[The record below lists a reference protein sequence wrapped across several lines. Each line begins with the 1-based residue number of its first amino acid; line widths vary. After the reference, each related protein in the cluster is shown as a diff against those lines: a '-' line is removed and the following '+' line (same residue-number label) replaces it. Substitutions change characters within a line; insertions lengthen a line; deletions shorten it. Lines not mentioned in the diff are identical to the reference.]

1 MPELKLPVE
10 EEVPEALEGQPLV
23 HQLDEEERKPDIP
36 SELSIL
42 PLRDSVIYP
51 MLIAPLSVARE
62 SGVQLIDE
70 SISGNSR
77 VIGVVAQKQPHIEQP
92 GFDDVFDVGCAVIIR
107 TLVKMPDAVRLIVQG
122 VSRFRI
128 VERLQEEPYL
138 RARIEVIDEPVI
150 GDDKAEEMEALRRSI
165 AALFDQ
171 AVRLSPQLPDELR
184 SLTQA
189 VQEINVMADLVA
201 AHMMLSLEDKQ
212 KILETIEVQPRLR
225 ALLEMLGK
233 EVRVLELT
241 SKVNSEV
248 SQELSKTQR
257 EYYLREQLKA
267 IQRELGESDDRGEE
281 LDELRQKIDQANM
294 PEEALKEVNREFDR
308 LRRMNPGAP
317 EYTVARTYVD
327 WMVAMPW
334 NVSSEDV
341 IDLAKVKDVLD
352 NDHYGLDKIKE
363 RIIEFLAVRKVKAT
377 GRVRQPILCFVGPP
391 GVGKTSLGRSI
402 AHSMG
407 RKFVRISLGGMRDEA
422 EIRGHRRTYIG
433 ALPGQI
439 IQGIR
444 RAETNNPVFVLDEID
459 KLGQDF
465 RGDPSSALLEVL
477 DPEQNYS
484 FRDHYLDVPLDLGKV
499 FFITTANRLD
509 TIPAPLRDR
518 MEVIELGGYT
528 EEEKVEIAKRHL
540 IPKQIEEHGLRPS
553 QIAFKDDALTS
564 LVRYY
569 TREAGVRNLERE
581 IGSVVRKA
589 TRQFA
594 DGRTAK
600 LTVTNRFL
608 QEALGA
614 PRFLKDEVAEREMIP
629 GTAVG
634 LAWTPVGGDVLFI
647 ESALMP
653 GSKGLIVTGQLGDV
667 MKESV
672 TAALSYIRSHSKQ
685 LKIDPKFY
693 DQSEIHVHVPAGAV
707 PKDGP
712 SAGITMLTA
721 MTSLLTGRRVKPR
734 LAMTGEVTLSGQ
746 VLPIGGVKEKV
757 LAAYRAGVN
766 ELILPDQNEK
776 DYLEEV
782 PEEIR
787 AKLSTHFVKRADQVL
802 RLALEKPPKAEPS

>member
-802 RLALEKPPKAEPS
+802 RLALEKPPKTEPS